1 MITGNSGI
9 TGEAATT
16 ANQAEANISHEH
28 IRVKTE
34 SVLRV
39 KIVKRKKKNVMTGM
53 AEIFYD
59 M

>member
-1 MITGNSGI
+1 M
-9 TGEAATT
+9 GEAATT

-28 IRVKTE
+28 IRFKTE
-34 SVLRV
+34 SVHRV
-39 KIVKRKKKNVMTGM
+39 KFAKRKKKNVMTGM